1 LKYIRKKPFRREM
14 NREQRYSVIENA
26 EIGEGA
32 TIYDQ
37 ERGQRQIIY
46 KLEYADAARFIAIM
60 GGEGDSVKK

>member
-14 NREQRYSVIENA
+14 KREQKYSVIEDA

>member
-1 LKYIRKKPFRREM
+1 MK
-14 NREQRYSVIENA
+14 REQKYSVIEDA